1 MRKILSLLLCS
12 VLVFLT
18 SCDRYLL
25 TGYPEE
31 EMRDEESS
39 LPTDTLAGEDISE
52 AMLKVWGKFIYY
64 TDDDGAYIYEYT
76 GNAEAPEVPSD
87 FDGLP
92 LVGIHA
98 GAFAERGAMA
108 TLTLPD
114 TVIEIGEG
122 AFKGCDVLTEVS
134 FGALDRLGESAFEDC
149 VSLTTVSGTAKRIG
163 NGAFR
168 ACSSLT
174 SIDLT
179 ATAQVGEEAFLDC
192 ASLAQADTSAMTF
205 MGKRAFAGCESLTEL
220 TFNEKLLR
228 IPDGAF
234 KGCTALTAVSGL
246 NVIEIQQDAFFGCA
260 SLASITLPD
269 TLTVLGRSAF
279 QGCASL
285 TEVAIP
291 SNFDA
296 LEPRVFD
303 GCEALVTV
311 DLPDSIKTIG
321 DAAFGGCTALK
332 DINLRYLKSIGLSAF
347 QDCISLER
355 AEFSSYLRTIEKN
368 AFSGCAALKNVIL
381 PEGLNVLGDGVFKGC
396 TSLEY
401 MVLPASVE
409 RIPGYIFYG
418 CTSLKKVVT
427 LFPEMKSVGVK
438 AFSGCISLNKI
449 VLPETIKFVEQNAFE
464 GCTNLFGVNIPDTA
478 IIFGEYI
485 LGEESQ
491 AIIGFNWD
499 KEMAAKVDAGGTVE
513 LDQYTNREDGHM
525 VFFFKYRDK
534 YKIVEYKL
542 WDTVRG
548 TLPEECPKCESTR
561 ICPVGKTVYQLM
573 YEVSGADEPIKTK
586 WLCQDEEC
594 GETFDFDLDKT
605 VKEPTPEEAAA
616 VLIERIK
623 LARQEEAT
631 E

>member
-12 VLVFLT
+12 ALVFLA
-18 SCDRYLL
+18 SCDQYLL

-31 EMRDEESS
+31 ERGEEDSS
-39 LPTDTLAGEDISE
+39 STDISGGEDVSE
-52 AMLKVWGKFIYY
+52 DALKSWGKFTYY
-64 TDDDGAYIYEYT
+64 TVDDGAYIYAYT
-76 GNAEAPEVPSD
+76 GNAEEPEVPAD

-92 LVGIHA
+92 LLGIHA
-98 GAFAERGAMA
+98 GAFAQRGAMA
-108 TLTLPD
+108 TLVLPD
-114 TVIEIGEG
+114 TVTEIGDG
-122 AFKGCDVLTEVS
+122 AFRGCGALTEVS
-134 FGALDRLGESAFEDC
+134 FGALERLGESAFEDC
-149 VSLTTVSGTAKRIG
+149 GSLTAVTGTAKRIG
-163 NGAFR
+163 GGAFR
-168 ACSSLT
+168 ACASLT
-174 SIDLT
+174 AIDLA
-179 ATAQVGEEAFLDC
+179 ATVQVGEEAFLDC
-192 ASLAQADTSAMTF
+192 ASLTEADTSALTF
-205 MGKRAFAGCESLTEL
+205 IGKRAFAGCGSLTEL
-220 TFNEKLLR
+220 TLNEKLLR

-234 KGCTALTAVSGL
+234 KDCAALTKVNGL
-246 NVIEIQQDAFFGCA
+246 NAQEIQQDAFFGCS
-260 SLASITLPD
+260 SLASVTLPD

-285 TEVAIP
+285 TEIAIP
-291 SNFDA
+291 SGIDA
-296 LEPRVFD
+296 IEPRVFD
-303 GCEALVTV
+303 GCESLVTV
-311 DLPDSIKTIG
+311 DLPDSVKSVG
-321 DAAFGGCTALK
+321 DSAFGGCTALK
-332 DINLRYLKSIGLSAF
+332 DITLIYLKSIGLSAF
-347 QDCISLER
+347 QDCSSLEK

-381 PEGLNVLGDGVFKGC
+381 PEGLTVLGDGVFKGC
-396 TSLEY
+396 VSLEY

-427 LFPEMKSVGVK
+427 LFPEMRSVGVK

-525 VFFFKYRDK
+525 VFFFEYRDD
-534 YKIVEYKL
+534 YHIVEYDL
-542 WDTVRG
+542 WNTVRR

-561 ICPVGKTVYQLM
+561 ICPTGKTVYQLM
-573 YEVSGADEPIKTK
+573 YEVSGADTPVKTK
-586 WLCQDEEC
+586 WLCQDENC
-594 GETFDFDLDKT
+594 GEAFDFDLDKT
-605 VKEPTPEEAAA
+605 VTEPTPEEAAA
-616 VLIERIK
+616 VLIERIR
-623 LARQEEAT
+623 LARLEEAAK
-631 E
+631 